1 MTAIYLRKKIILIVF
16 TPIRGMDLKLTGVTL
31 ALGIGLSIILALAF
45 RDSIASSWD
54 DSRCKPGVIALA
66 ALFKP
71 PTDPRSGAE
80 FAKDNWHFCQ
90 KQYIETSLR
99 VATSDLKSLSE
110 AQGGLVSVTN
120 AVVDGISNTFTSLW
134 SMCHQAFAM
143 FMDRF
148 TAAAKLMR
156 NMMINM
162 YAMVD
167 RLQGILFSVA
177 MSLISLIMAM
187 IDAVQVVLMVAIII
201 IGIILVMMILLF
213 YLFAPIS
220 GLIMTVSVLVAIS
233 AVVATAAIAA
243 ATINDACFTGDT
255 LVMTAFGPVPI
266 RSVTCGDILFDGS
279 IVEATHIFKREGP
292 LYSLHGIKVSGNH
305 LIYAPDLIPVRD
317 HPFAIQIDSTEEYVY
332 CLTTSSRRIP
342 IKGSEII
349 LFADWE
355 EIPEC
360 DPALRSWYS
369 RVFETLNG
377 ISPLTIP
384 TLDSD
389 AGISPDCYIKRKD
402 STLVQASAIKIGDEL
417 LDGVITGIVQLEGDL
432 GPSGLANGTWTFHNG
447 LWDIYQTSRTR
458 RAPLIH
464 FYTSSGTLT
473 VGSVKIRDAS
483 EVGLHRINALVEE
496 LILNHKLG

>member
-71 PTDPRSGAE
+71 PADLRSGAE

-90 KQYIETSLR
+90 KQYIETALR
-99 VATSDLKSLSE
+99 VATSDLSSLSE

-120 AVVDGISNTFTSLW
+120 AVVDGISKTFTSLW

-177 MSLISLIMAM
+177 MSLISLITAM
-187 IDAVQVVLMVAIII
+187 IDTVQVVLMVAIII
-201 IGIILVMMILLF
+201 IGIILVLMILMF

-233 AVVATAAIAA
+233 AVVATTAIAA
-243 ATINDACFTGDT
+243 SMINDACFTGDT
-255 LVMTAFGPVPI
+255 QIITHVGDVPI
-266 RSVTCGDILFDGS
+266 RNIKVGDVLINGS
-279 IVEATHIFKREGP
+279 RVEATHVFKREGP
-292 LYSLHGIKVSGNH
+292 LYNLLGIKVSGDH
-305 LIYAPDLIPVRD
+305 LVFGPDLIPVRD
-317 HPFAIQIDSTEEYVY
+317 HPLAEQINSTEDFVY
-332 CLTTSSRRIP
+332 CLTTTSRSIP
-342 IKGSEII
+342 VRGKK
-349 LFADWE
+349 LVMFADWE
-355 EIPEC
+355 EIPER
-360 DPALRSWYS
+360 DPRLLSWYS
-369 RVFETLNG
+369 RVFEILNG
-377 ISPLTIP
+377 IPPLTIP
-384 TLDSD
+384 SLDSE
-389 AGISPDCYIKRKD
+389 AGVSPDCYIKRAD
-402 STLVQASAIKIGDEL
+402 STFVQASSLKIGDEL
-417 LDGVITGIVQLEGDL
+417 DDGLVTGIVHLRGDL
-432 GPSGLANGTWTFHNG
+432 GPTGLANGTWVLNNG
-447 LWDIYQTSRTR
+447 IWDIYQSSRIR
-458 RAPLIH
+458 RSPIIH

-483 EVGLHRINALVEE
+483 EVGLHRINTLVEE